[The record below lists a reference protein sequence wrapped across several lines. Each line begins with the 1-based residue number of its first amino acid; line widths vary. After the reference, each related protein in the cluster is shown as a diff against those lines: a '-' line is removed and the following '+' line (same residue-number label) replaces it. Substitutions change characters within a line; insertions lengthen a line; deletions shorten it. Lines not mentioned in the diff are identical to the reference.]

1 MLNGQGYLIGP
12 NFAEKL
18 HETVRRVEGMPYSQP
33 TRIETRFEDGPT
45 PPNNFRVGTYDGSQ
59 WATNGQKTVT
69 LTNVGATGYT
79 VLATN
84 IFGTVSARDSSTA
97 NCAIAKDGTAWYM
110 VQPMD
115 SGSGLRAGTFDGSW
129 PLNSDKT
136 VTRINGGGTVNVT
149 NIIYSIPDAGQPMN
163 CVFGQDG
170 TAWYLANVQH
180 RSTNVLT
187 RVAIEGST
195 FVFNKAGIQVVGDTT
210 DPTTFPLDVC
220 NTYTN
225 TATTTTASSGGGASY
240 SATSY
245 FLG

>member
-1 MLNGQGYLIGP
+1 MAEGYLLGP
-12 NFAEKL
+12 GLKSTL
-18 HETVRRVEGMPYSQP
+18 HDMVRDYRGQVGGEPP
-33 TRIETRFEDGPT
+33 TRISTSYTEGMSEAPR
-45 PPNNFRVGTYDGSQ
+45 FRVGTYDGAE
-59 WATNGQKTVT
+59 WAKNGQKTVT
-69 LTNVGATGYT
+69 LTNVGVTGYT

-84 IFGTVSARDSSTA
+84 IFDTVSARDSSTA

-115 SGSGLRAGTFDGSW
+115 SGSGLRAGTFTGAW
-129 PLNSDKT
+129 PFGGNKV

-149 NIIYSIPDAGQPMN
+149 NIIYDIPDTGQTLS

-170 TAWYLANVQH
+170 TAWYLANAQH
-180 RSTNVLT
+180 RGTSVLT

-195 FVFNKAGIQVVGDTT
+195 FVFDRASIQVIGDTST
-210 DPTTFPLDVC
+210 PTTFPLDVC

-225 TATTTTASSGGGASY
+225 TATTTTASSGGGASG